1 MHDIHLING
10 EFETATPES
19 VGIPS
24 GAIADCLE
32 AIIRSDRNIHSLHV
46 FKNGYLVAGG
56 SAKPFTDTSR
66 RRVYSTMKSVIAL
79 AVLFLVQEG
88 KLSFEDKI
96 VDWFPGDVPEDCSE
110 LMKNLTLRNI
120 LNMSVGQ
127 EKDALSIYHAA
138 NFGEE
143 MIPLGQRGKGFG
155 LDFDPKGMTLEQIF
169 FRLPMDF
176 VPGTRFHYVNTV
188 PELLIRLITKAS
200 GTDFIHYLKPRLFD
214 KLHTDVFN
222 SQETTDKGWSP
233 AGYHRSADEEVS
245 TYLDGSTTVTSSKDL
260 CKFALFYL
268 QRGSW
273 EGEQLLDP
281 ALIDEA
287 TSLLIPTADFAAKT
301 GQAEDNAYGYGMQIW
316 RNSYG
321 GYQMLG
327 GCGQTAVIIPELEL
341 AIVWCAFDPAY
352 HDGGT
357 AVLVRDLIF
366 KALRKHAIQEDP
378 AAFARLQQLYRGWTI
393 TPPALTSDFERCNI
407 KAGSYTLAEPV
418 DGFTAAAFDYK
429 EKTVSL
435 TQGDKVTVLDYG
447 LCGSFVRNADGP
459 DRKIDGYSC
468 VYENDRRAVWAAC
481 GTMDAETLLLQLQY
495 EGEMQ
500 PMRYYFTPGAD
511 GVLKCTKKR

>member
-10 EFETATPES
+10 LFEAATPES

-32 AIIRSDRNIHSLHV
+32 AIIKSDRNIQSLHI
-46 FKNGYLVAGG
+46 FKDGKLAAGG

-96 VDWFPGDVPEDCSE
+96 VDYFPEDVPEDCSE

-127 EKDALSIYHAA
+127 EKDALSIFHASS
-138 NFGEE
+138 FGEE
-143 MIPLGQRGKGFG
+143 MIPLNQRGKDFG
-155 LDFDPKGMTLEQIF
+155 LSFNPKGMTLEQIF
-169 FRLPMDF
+169 FRLPMDY
-176 VPGTRFHYVNTV
+176 VPGSRFHYVNTV

-214 KLHTDVFN
+214 YLHTDVFN
-222 SQETTDKGWSP
+222 SQETTDPSWSP
-233 AGYHRSADEEVS
+233 EKPHRHADDFVK
-245 TYLDGSTTVTSSKDL
+245 TYLDGSTTVTSSYDL

-273 EGEQLLDP
+273 EGKQLLDP

-287 TSLLIPTADFAAKT
+287 TSMLIPTADFAAKT
-301 GQAEDNAYGYGMQIW
+301 GESDDNAYGYGMQIW

-327 GCGQTAVIIPELEL
+327 GCGQTAVIVPEMNLVM
-341 AIVWCAFDPAY
+341 VWCAFDPAY
-352 HDGGT
+352 HDGRT
-357 AVLVRDLIF
+357 AALVRDHIF
-366 KALRKHAIQEDP
+366 KAMRRHSIPENPEAYE
-378 AAFARLQQLYRGWTI
+378 RLQAVLKGWTI
-393 TPPALTSDFERCNI
+393 APPNLTSDFESCSIRPG
-407 KAGSYTLAEPV
+407 KYALAETV
-418 DGFTAAAFDYK
+418 DGIDAVEFNYK
-429 EKTVSL
+429 EKSAVVYQNGSA
-435 TQGDKVTVLDYG
+435 VNLDFG
-447 LCGSFVRNADGP
+447 LCGSFVRNAKGP
-459 DRKIDGYSC
+459 KRRIDGYSC
-468 VYENDRRAVWAAC
+468 VYENDTKAVWAAC
-481 GTMDAETLLLQLQY
+481 GTTGRDTLLLQLQY

-500 PMRYYFTPGAD
+500 PMRYYFSPAGD
-511 GVLKCTKKR
+511 GILCCEKRR